1 MSDATRRRYENLRY
15 SRDLHHY
22 CHRESRPL
30 HHRLRANH
38 RLRRHLRRVERKREL
53 ALRLGKLRTRELQK
67 VLRNWK

>member
-1 MSDATRRRYENLRY
+1 MSGATRRQYVNFRY
-15 SRDLHHY
+15 SRDLHH
-22 CHRESRPL
+22 CHRERRPL

-38 RLRRHLRRVERKREL
+38 RRLRRHLRRVERKREL